1 MDDELIAQV
10 TFMKNELDEANKR
23 IELLESDRNA
33 LIAILRVNNITI
45 PEEIQKRYETDK
57 ELRLPLE

>member
-23 IELLESDRNA
+23 IELLESDRDA